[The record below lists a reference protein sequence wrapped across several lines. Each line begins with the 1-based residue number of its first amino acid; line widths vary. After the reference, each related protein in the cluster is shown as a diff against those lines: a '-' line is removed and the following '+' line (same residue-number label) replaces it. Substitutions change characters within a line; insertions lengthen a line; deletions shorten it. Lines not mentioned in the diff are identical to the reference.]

1 MRAGPSSTSTRTAS
15 GSLRPGAGGQRVAD
29 VVFGAVVVEHHAG
42 DAALRVAGVGVL
54 EHVLGHERDAA
65 AVLDRVQRDGEPGDA
80 AADDD
85 GVAPRPGR
93 PRSRS

>member
-15 GSLRPGAGGQRVAD
+15 GSLSPAPAVERVAD
-29 VVFGAVVVEHHAG
+29 VVLGAVVVEHHAG

-54 EHVLGHERDAA
+54 EHVLGHEGDAA

-85 GVAPRPGR
+85 GVHAVAGR
-93 PRSRS
+93 RS